1 MGARTCTTQLLE
13 RCPSGLKYR
22 LGKAAWA
29 QVHRGFE
36 SPPLRQKASQR
47 MNKIVEKKQLSG
59 NVYEMKIE
67 APLIARSRKAG
78 QFIILMV
85 TEEFGERIP
94 LTIAD
99 ADPEK
104 GTITLIFQTVG
115 ATTMKLSQKEV
126 GECVSAVLGPLGR
139 PTEIRG
145 ENGEKPG
152 HVVCVGG
159 GIGVAPMHPIAQAL
173 KAAGNKVTIIMGAR
187 NESLFVMKDEMAAIA
202 GENLILM
209 TDDGSSGRKGL
220 VTEPLKELCEAG
232 AVDEVIAI
240 GPPIM
245 MKFCALATKPYGVKT
260 IASLNTIM
268 IDGTGMC
275 GGCRVSVG
283 GETKFVCV
291 DGPEFDAHQ
300 VDWDLMLKRMG
311 AFKPQEMAAKEHQ
324 CNLMKV

>member
-1 MGARTCTTQLLE
+1 
-13 RCPSGLKYR
+13 
-22 LGKAAWA
+22 
-29 QVHRGFE
+29 
-36 SPPLRQKASQR
+36 
-47 MNKIVEKKQLSG
+47 MNKIVAKRQLSD
-59 NVYEMKIE
+59 NVFGMTLE
-67 APLIARSRKAG
+67 APLIARERKAG

-85 TEEFGERIP
+85 DEEAGERIP

-99 ADPEK
+99 ADPAR
-104 GTITLIFQTVG
+104 GTISIIFQTVG
-115 ATTMKLSQKEV
+115 ATTTKLSRLSA
-126 GECVSAVLGPLGR
+126 GDSLPAVLGPLGR

-173 KAAGNKVTIIMGAR
+173 KAAGNRVTIIMGAR
-187 NESLFVMKDEMAAIA
+187 NKSLFVMEDEMRAIA
-202 GENLILM
+202 GDDLVLM

-245 MKFCALATKPYGVKT
+245 MKFVALTTKPYGVKT
-260 IASLNTIM
+260 VASLNTIM

-300 VDWDLMLKRMG
+300 VDWDQMLKRMG
-311 AFKPQEMAAKEHQ
+311 AFRPQEAAAKDHV
-324 CNLMKV
+324 CNLYKGI

>member
-1 MGARTCTTQLLE
+1 
-13 RCPSGLKYR
+13 
-22 LGKAAWA
+22 
-29 QVHRGFE
+29 
-36 SPPLRQKASQR
+36 
-47 MNKIVEKKQLSG
+47 MNRIIAKKQRSE
-59 NVYEMKIE
+59 NVFRMDVE
-67 APLIARSRKAG
+67 APLIAQERKPG

-85 TEEFGERIP
+85 DEKLGERIP

-99 ADPEK
+99 ADPVK
-104 GTITLIFQTVG
+104 GTITIIFQTVG
-115 ATTMKLSQKEV
+115 ATTIKLSHLNV
-126 GECVSAVLGPLGR
+126 GDALPAVLGPLGK
-139 PTEIRG
+139 PTSIRG
-145 ENGEKPG
+145 LNGEKPG

-187 NESLFVMKDEMAAIA
+187 NKGLFVMEEEMRAIA
-202 GENLILM
+202 GDDLILM

-220 VTEPLKELCEAG
+220 VTEPLKELCAAG
-232 AVDEVIAI
+232 TVDEVIAI
-240 GPPIM
+240 GPPVM
-245 MKFCALATKPYGVKT
+245 MKFCALATKPYNVPT

-283 GETKFVCV
+283 GKTKFVCV

-311 AFKPQEMAAKEHQ
+311 AFKPLEAKARDHV
-324 CNLMKV
+324 CNLYKGL